1 MIKVFI
7 PGNVPSLKNSKV
19 KTSRGI
25 FPSKTVSKYLAKQGV
40 KSYSVSKKTV
50 EDYKTRD
57 NEFRKTSTPL
67 KQVIEKDKPNV
78 VYFHFVRDSKR
89 RFDFHNAVQII
100 ADLLVAH
107 DIIEDDDMTCFI
119 PMPKQKDGLWYSL
132 DKDNPGVWIYV

>member
-1 MIKVFI
+1 MTKVFI

-40 KSYSVSKKTV
+40 KSYSVSRKTV

-57 NEFRKTSTPL
+57 NEFRKASAPL
-67 KQVIEKDKPNV
+67 KQVIGKDKPNV

-132 DKDNPGVWIYV
+132 DKNNPGVWIYV